1 MTEKKNDFI
10 MPKGRLIFGDKLLGG
25 TLTGRVPRDPIP
37 AVLPCGEYIVPK
49 EREVDLVGI
58 DYGKVEARII
68 AQMTMPPALVENL
81 TQAVN
86 GYFFAE
92 WRRLKRIGRL
102 LASHDRRKVK
112 RGRRLY
118 DHFRA
123 TRLGGLGRYWK
134 D

>member
-1 MTEKKNDFI
+1 MTDKTPI
-10 MPKGRLIFGDKLLGG
+10 ILGRGRLYFEDKLLGG

-37 AVLPCGEYIVPK
+37 AVLPSGEYIVPK

-58 DYGKVEARII
+58 DYGKVEARIM
-68 AQMTMPPALVENL
+68 AHMTMPPAFVENL

-92 WRRLKRIGRL
+92 WRRLERIGRL